1 VQQKLQGAVER
12 YQYSR
17 VKTGGYLTAMVAA
30 SIKPLIIM
38 FRDFKRS
45 WYKSTV
51 AVCCCDCFL
60 AASRPT
66 NQTAISI

>member
-17 VKTGGYLTAMVAA
+17 VKTGGYPTAEVAP

-38 FRDFKRS
+38 IKTF
-45 WYKSTV
+45 
-51 AVCCCDCFL
+51 
-60 AASRPT
+60 
-66 NQTAISI
+66 